1 MLPGRVRSNVLAR
14 RRTDWVTITRSTKF
28 DRSFEHSMRPR
39 PPVATAER
47 MEVEAF
53 AAEQQQGRKKRPS
66 EGRWVRGRGTHGLF
80 QFLGNRNELVV
91 AGWTCR

>member
-14 RRTDWVTITRSTKF
+14 RRTDWVTITRSTNF

-47 MEVEAF
+47 MAVAAF
-53 AAEQQQGRKKRPS
+53 AAEQQQGRPDALQRV
-66 EGRWVRGRGTHGLF
+66 VRQGVFSLIFTVTVLKDRKS
-80 QFLGNRNELVV
+80 RS
-91 AGWTCR
+91 R

>member
-14 RRTDWVTITRSTKF
+14 RRSDWVTITRSTNF

-47 MEVEAF
+47 MAVAAA
-53 AAEQQQGRKKRPS
+53 AAEQQQGPS
-66 EGRWVRGRGTHGLF
+66 APHAIRIVSGGVLDLVFFELRLYAKWV
-80 QFLGNRNELVV
+80 
-91 AGWTCR
+91 